1 MLCNISEDYTRVNT
15 SIVNIC
21 DDITDGWLTKF
32 SFFSRERDEE
42 YFRIYI

>member
-32 SFFSRERDEE
+32 SLGKRDEE